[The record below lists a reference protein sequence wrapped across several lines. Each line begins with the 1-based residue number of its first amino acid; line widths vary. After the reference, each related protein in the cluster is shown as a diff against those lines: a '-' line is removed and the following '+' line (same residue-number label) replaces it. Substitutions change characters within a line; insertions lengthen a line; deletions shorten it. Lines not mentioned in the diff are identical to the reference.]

1 MISAELIRRFPFFA
15 GLDLEQINKLAKLG
29 TEKIVE
35 EGHYFFHEDDE
46 LDTFYLNLEGAVGIV
61 YEVPERDVEHK
72 VADQFARK
80 LKTKDIVISTVG
92 PGEMFGW
99 PGLVPPHKA
108 RSSSKALTP
117 CRVIAFEGDKL
128 LKEFDKDC
136 GFGYVMTQK
145 AAQVIGNRLRDLR
158 VESLAFA

>member
-29 TEKIVE
+29 TEVIVE
-35 EGHYFFHEDDE
+35 EGHYFFHENDV
-46 LDTFYLNLEGAVGIV
+46 LDKFYVNLEGAVGIV

-80 LKTKDIVISTVG
+80 LKTKDIVSSTVG

-108 RSSSKALTP
+108 RASSKALTP
-117 CRVIAFEGDKL
+117 CRVISFDAAALMD
-128 LKEFDKDC
+128 EFNKDC
-136 GFGYVMTQK
+136 GFGYIMTQK
-145 AAQVIGNRLRDLR
+145 AAQVVGDRLRDLR

>member
-29 TEKIVE
+29 TEEIVE
-35 EGHYFFHEDDE
+35 EGHYFFHENDE
-46 LDTFYLNLEGAVGIV
+46 LDKFYVNLEGAVGIV
-61 YEVPERDVEHK
+61 YEVPERGVKQK
-72 VADQFARK
+72 VADQFDRK

-108 RSSSKALTP
+108 RASSKALAP
-117 CRVIAFEGDKL
+117 CRVIAFDSKKL
-128 LKEFDKDC
+128 LEEFDKDYA
-136 GFGYVMTQK
+136 FGYILTQK

>member
-15 GLDLEQINKLAKLG
+15 GLDLEQINKLASLG
-29 TEKIVE
+29 TEEIVD
-35 EGHYFFHEDDE
+35 EGHYFYHEDDE
-46 LDTFYLNLEGAVGIV
+46 LEKFYVNLEGAVGIV
-61 YEVPERDVEHK
+61 YEVPDRDVEQK

-108 RSSSKALTP
+108 RASSKALTQ
-117 CRVIAFEGDKL
+117 CRVIAFDGTKL
-128 LKEFDKDC
+128 LEEFNKDC
-136 GFGYVMTQK
+136 GFGYIMTQK

>member
-29 TEKIVE
+29 SEEIVE
-35 EGHYFFHEDDE
+35 EGTYFFHGDE
-46 LDTFYLNLEGAVGIV
+46 EISRFYVNLEGAVGIV
-61 YEVPERDVEHK
+61 YEVPERNVEHK

-80 LKTKDIVISTVG
+80 LKTKDIVISTVS

-99 PGLVPPHKA
+99 PGLIPPHKA
-108 RSSSKALTP
+108 RASAKALAP
-117 CRVIAFEGDKL
+117 CRVIAFDAAEL

-136 GFGYVMTQK
+136 GFGYILTQK
-145 AAQVIGNRLRDLR
+145 AAQVIGNRLRDLQ
-158 VESLAFA
+158 VESLAFV

>member
-1 MISAELIRRFPFFA
+1 MISPELIRRFPFFA

-29 TEKIVE
+29 SEEIVE
-35 EGHYFFHEDDE
+35 EGHYFFHENDE
-46 LDTFYLNLEGAVGIV
+46 LDKFYFSLEGAIGIV
-61 YEVPERDVEHK
+61 YEVPERDVEHT

-99 PGLVPPHKA
+99 AGLVPPHTA
-108 RSSSKALTP
+108 RASAKALAP
-117 CRVIAFEGDKL
+117 SRVIAFDSLTL

-158 VESLAFA
+158 VESLAFV

>member
-35 EGHYFFHEDDE
+35 EGHYFFHENDE
-46 LDTFYLNLEGAVGIV
+46 LDKFYINLEGAVGIV

-99 PGLVPPHKA
+99 PGMVPPHKA
-108 RSSSKALTP
+108 RASSKALTP
-117 CRVIAFEGDKL
+117 CRAIAFDGSEL

-136 GFGYVMTQK
+136 GFGYIMTQK

>member
-29 TEKIVE
+29 TEEIVE
-35 EGHYFFHEDDE
+35 EGYYFFHEDDKLE
-46 LDTFYLNLEGAVGIV
+46 KFFISLEGAVGIV

-99 PGLVPPHKA
+99 AGLIPPHKA
-108 RSSSKALTP
+108 RATAKALAP
-117 CRVIAFEGDKL
+117 CRVIAFDAAELVKDF
-128 LKEFDKDC
+128 ETDC

-145 AAQVIGNRLRDLR
+145 AAQVIGQRLRDLR